1 MLCGEGGHE
10 SGCACSGFG
19 GVGRSASGGREKNY
33 HNILRTPL
41 ALPTTQVQLP
51 NININQLLLITPL
64 PVQQLSPSPPAILFD
79 YGYGCEGGGRLL
91 VVVVT
96 Y

>member
-1 MLCGEGGHE
+1 MAMNLVVLVVVLVVLV
-10 SGCACSGFG
+10 
-19 GVGRSASGGREKNY
+19 GVLVVEER
-33 HNILRTPL
+33 RTTIKTMN
-41 ALPTTQVQLP
+41 TTSTTNSTNTTAQHKYKS
-51 NININQLLLITPL
+51 ITPYHTVTL
-64 PVQQLSPSPPAILFD
+64 KQLSPSPPPILFD

>member
-19 GVGRSASGGREKNY
+19 GVGRSASGGREKNH
-33 HNILRTPL
+33 HNILGTPL
-41 ALPTTQVQLP
+41 PLPTTQVQLP

-64 PVQQLSPSPPAILFD
+64 PVQQLLQSPPPISFY
-79 YGYGCEGGGRLL
+79 YGYGCEGSGRLL
-91 VVVVT
+91 VVVVA

>member
-1 MLCGEGGHE
+1 MNLVVLVVVLVVLV
-10 SGCACSGFG
+10 
-19 GVGRSASGGREKNY
+19 GVLVVEERR
-33 HNILRTPL
+33 
-41 ALPTTQVQLP
+41 PTTKTMNTTTTTNNTNTTAQHKYKS
-51 NININQLLLITPL
+51 ITPNHTVTGTTAATITT
-64 PVQQLSPSPPAILFD
+64 PHLFD

>member
-1 MLCGEGGHE
+1 MNLVVLVVVLV
-10 SGCACSGFG
+10 ALV
-19 GVGRSASGGREKNY
+19 GVLAVEER
-33 HNILRTPL
+33 RT
-41 ALPTTQVQLP
+41 TTKTMNTTTTTNNTNTTAQHKY
-51 NININQLLLITPL
+51 NSITPNHTVTGTTAATITT
-64 PVQQLSPSPPAILFD
+64 PHLFD